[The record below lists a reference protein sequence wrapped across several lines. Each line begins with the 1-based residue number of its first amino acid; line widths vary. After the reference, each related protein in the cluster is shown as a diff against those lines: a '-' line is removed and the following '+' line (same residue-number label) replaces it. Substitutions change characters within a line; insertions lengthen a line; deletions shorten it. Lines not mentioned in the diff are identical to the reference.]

1 MELTKGGEIV
11 TLDTIGNISFHNH
24 NVLDVVTNGMGHF
37 LCVRANDNEDVHDTQ
52 YWMVIAKGRD
62 GRDGTNADVSISDHD
77 TWVINGKD
85 TGKAIPIP
93 SFATKTIS
101 DDTDLNELK
110 TNGSYYGSFP
120 QVTNAPNG
128 NAGDFL
134 LQIAGTTTG
143 GMQQA
148 TSIDDGTS
156 WIRTWKSGTW
166 TDWRQIT
173 QWN

>member
-1 MELTKGGEIV
+1 MKGGETV
-11 TLDTIGNISFHNH
+11 VLQNLGNISFHNH

-52 YWMVIAKGRD
+52 YWMVIAKGKD
-62 GRDGTNADVSISDHD
+62 GKDGTNADVSISDNS
-77 TWVINGKD
+77 TWVINGRD
-85 TGKAIPIP
+85 TGKSIPIP
-93 SFATKTIS
+93 SFATKAIS
-101 DDTDLNELK
+101 DGTDLNELK